1 MRELSAMSNKPTI
14 LFVDDEERILR
25 TLEMSFRHIFNVIT
39 TTDGYEA
46 LKLLKKQEVDVI
58 ISDQRM
64 PLISGACCTRNKPFH
79 NENSIDGIF

>member
-1 MRELSAMSNKPTI
+1 MTSKPMTSKPMSSKPETSKPTI

-46 LKLLKKQEVDVI
+46 LKL
-58 ISDQRM
+58 
-64 PLISGACCTRNKPFH
+64 
-79 NENSIDGIF
+79 